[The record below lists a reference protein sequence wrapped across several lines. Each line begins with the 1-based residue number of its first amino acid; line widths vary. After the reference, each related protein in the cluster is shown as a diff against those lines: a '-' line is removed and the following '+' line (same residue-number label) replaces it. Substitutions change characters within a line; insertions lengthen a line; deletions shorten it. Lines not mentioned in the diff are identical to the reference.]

1 MRFRLDSMV
10 QIVLQQG
17 QVEVEAGDFIAD
29 YTNALL
35 IHRKVIEDLNSTIR
49 VHRIIHLS
57 LHFNFAHTINHY
69 GLTHNHCASILILLI
84 VSVHQPE
91 TKHKTKSGQSSLMAV
106 CTRNK

>member
-1 MRFRLDSMV
+1 MLLLSYSICEEKMRFRLDSMV

-49 VHRIIHLS
+49 VHYSFFVLE
-57 LHFNFAHTINHY
+57 INEVRK
-69 GLTHNHCASILILLI
+69 LTH
-84 VSVHQPE
+84 
-91 TKHKTKSGQSSLMAV
+91 
-106 CTRNK
+106 